1 MLIEMELQETQ
12 VEHRPRLRI
21 AYEATAL
28 LGFRTGVGEF
38 CYGALRAL
46 ARIGSLDMNAF
57 AISHRRRHML
67 KKELPPGVGFSDW
80 IMPARPLHEM
90 WKRSNFPPL
99 ELWDRKVD
107 VVHGTNFVVPPTRS
121 AGKVVT
127 VHDLTTLRFP
137 EMCDAATLVF
147 PRMVQ
152 KAIDEGAFVHTPS
165 RFVAQ
170 EVIENF
176 RVDPAK
182 VVAIHH
188 GIPLVEPGADFGG
201 GQMGPLVGRRFVL
214 ALGTVEPRKDYP
226 MLVRAFDEVVRHEPD
241 LVLVIAGK
249 DGWGS
254 SDLTSAITAIKSRSK
269 IFRLGYV
276 TPAAR
281 QWLLKNATVF
291 AYPSV
296 YEGFGFPPLEAMA
309 LGTPVVSTNSG
320 ALAEVLSDACALLVD
335 SGDLNG
341 LATGIRRLVVN
352 EAERARL
359 SQAGLEHIHRF
370 SWDLCASELESLYRL
385 ASRT

>member
-1 MLIEMELQETQ
+1 MLMEMELRETQ
-12 VEHRPRLRI
+12 VESQTRLRI

-38 CYGALRAL
+38 CYGALNSL
-46 ARIGSLDMNAF
+46 ARIESLDVNAF
-57 AISHRRRHML
+57 AVTHRRRHML
-67 KKELPPGVGFSDW
+67 KKELPAGVGCSDW
-80 IMPARPLHEM
+80 IMPARPLHAM
-90 WKRSNFPPL
+90 WNRYNFPPL
-99 ELWDRKVD
+99 ELWDRKID
-107 VVHGTNFVVPPTRS
+107 VVHGTNFVVPPTRL

-137 EMCDAATLVF
+137 EMCEAATLVF
-147 PRMVQ
+147 PKLVQ
-152 KAIDEGAFVHTPS
+152 RAIDGGAFVHTPS

-176 RVDPAK
+176 KVDPAK

-188 GIPLVEPGADFGG
+188 GIPLVDPSIDLDAAKV
-201 GQMGPLVGRRFVL
+201 GPLAGRRFVL
-214 ALGTVEPRKDYP
+214 ALGTVEPRKDYTL
-226 MLVRAFDEVVRHEPD
+226 LVRAFDEVVRHEPD

-254 SDLTSAITAIKSRSK
+254 SDLTSAITRAKSRSK

-276 TPAAR
+276 TPATR

-296 YEGFGFPPLEAMA
+296 YEGFGFPPLEAMS

-320 ALAEVLSDACALLVD
+320 ALAEVLSDACALLVN

-341 LATGIRRLVVN
+341 LATGVMRLVGD
-352 EAERARL
+352 ESERARL

-370 SWDLCASELESLYRL
+370 SWDRCASELASLYHL
-385 ASRT
+385 VSRR